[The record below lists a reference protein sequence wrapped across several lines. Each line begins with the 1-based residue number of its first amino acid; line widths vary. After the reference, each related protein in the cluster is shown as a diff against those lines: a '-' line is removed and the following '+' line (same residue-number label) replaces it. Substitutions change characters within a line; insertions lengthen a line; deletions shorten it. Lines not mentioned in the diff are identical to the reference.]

1 MDRIWVSS
9 SCLLEGT
16 MRNSLQTLMSL
27 KVNINM
33 HSRDILEGHEKP
45 FVLLPTVVHSS
56 CYVLPSQDRI
66 FPFNEDQN

>member
-1 MDRIWVSS
+1 MDRTWVSS

-16 MRNSLQTLMSL
+16 MRNSLQSLTSL

-33 HSRDILEGHEKP
+33 QSRDVLEGHERP
-45 FVLLPTVVHSS
+45 SVLLPTVVPSS
-56 CYVLPSQDRI
+56 CYVLPRQDRI